1 MGSALATSG
10 TVSVGYDG
18 ASGDASKKLKFE
30 GSFSNQT
37 QAAGPAANPS
47 SGTTAMNL
55 NVATSDGL
63 KVVGNKVEV
72 KFSGPLTNLD
82 AGGSGQELAD
92 FEVYYR
98 DPGAD
103 SNLFTADDTIEAAI
117 PTAVAAKGSD
127 SIEMTFSSGDAAKIT
142 DNTLSGFEFFG
153 NNGSVT
159 NGSNQLTIG
168 GSAKDVALSVR
179 GDMSGDIVGVGPVIQ
194 APNTGPITVDIKF
207 PADITSTTFDKT
219 KYTVK
224 TGYDYGKLDNAV
236 GTNPGDPSMATVD
249 SVAKHSTDASTLTL
263 TLSGNVADK
272 DYATVTVTDTVPLAS
287 YSKQVYTQGADVSS
301 ASKNLDLSAAPAA
314 TTGFTEG
321 TKVGFGTTAD
331 NTFQLAT
338 GAFDSNTPAGAAN
351 YTAFGGAGNDVASS
365 IDSADVF
372 IGGTGVDTAKV
383 LFGFQDYKFDDV
395 ALVIQ
400 PMMRWLILLLLMELE
415 NWKNDWRSHST
426 KADLLNL
433 TLNLDD

>member
-1 MGSALATSG
+1 MVLISL
-10 TVSVGYDG
+10 YC
-18 ASGDASKKLKFE
+18 
-30 GSFSNQT
+30 
-37 QAAGPAANPS
+37 
-47 SGTTAMNL
+47 
-55 NVATSDGL
+55 
-63 KVVGNKVEV
+63 
-72 KFSGPLTNLD
+72 
-82 AGGSGQELAD
+82 
-92 FEVYYR
+92 
-98 DPGAD
+98 
-103 SNLFTADDTIEAAI
+103 
-117 PTAVAAKGSD
+117 
-127 SIEMTFSSGDAAKIT
+127 
-142 DNTLSGFEFFG
+142 
-153 NNGSVT
+153 
-159 NGSNQLTIG
+159 

-219 KYTVK
+219 KYNVK

-249 SVAKHSTDASTLTL
+249 SVAKHSTDASKLTL

-321 TKVGFGTTAD
+321 TAVGFGTSAD

-338 GAFDSNTPAGAAN
+338 GGFDTNTPAGAAN

-395 ALVIQ
+395 APGDTTYDAMVDTALVNGAG
-400 PMMRWLILLLLMELE
+400 ELGKTTGE
-415 NWKNDWRSHST
+415 VTALSRTSECNY
-426 KADLLNL
+426 
-433 TLNLDD
+433 